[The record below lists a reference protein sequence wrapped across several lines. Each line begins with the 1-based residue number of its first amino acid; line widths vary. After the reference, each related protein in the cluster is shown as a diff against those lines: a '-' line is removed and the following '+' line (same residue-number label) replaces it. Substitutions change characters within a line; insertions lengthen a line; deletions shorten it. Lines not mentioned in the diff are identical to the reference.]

1 MGFGLLILASVGLE
15 NCYFNKN
22 PSVTYF
28 KKVFKKISNI
38 SNENLPQ
45 YFRSSPNFGR
55 RLSTKIAKNSDMI
68 KDITVYFEL
77 PDIQPSNHSTLPD
90 DIKLMAWANKIGFA
104 MIRYI
109 DLEIGG
115 VLISRHYGDWLNI
128 LYETKYSGDA
138 GWDKNIGNNIAILT
152 DYTNGKTSYKLYI
165 PLSFFFNEVGFPLIS
180 ISKQDIDIHVELND
194 FTQCFKQ
201 TPTNYFEIDSYVC
214 LYQKNELIVQNVD
227 GTKSGGYFVYFDV
240 YTKRVYYNKLY
251 NDFLIPTTTNIN
263 SKYNIVGQTSGFYI
277 QPKVGTIIIQDE
289 NYFKSVYPALK
300 EAYILVNYIY
310 LDSEERWFFLNNEL
324 EYIVPL
330 ISNVL
335 EKDITGINSNYNL
348 KLVNPHKAIFW
359 RAQLNSNLNIN
370 DVFNYSS
377 LPITTNE
384 EPLIQTSRILIN
396 SIARNEIYNNEYYE
410 KVQPYINKS
419 YSTKNIS
426 MFSFGFDPFN
436 YEPRGTMNF
445 SMVDD
450 AIIQLNLNKLVNYNN
465 SINVRAFGIYYNVLV
480 IKNGNCSMKFYL

>member
-28 KKVFKKISNI
+28 KKVFKKITNI

-77 PDIQPSNHSTLPD
+77 PDIQPSNHSSLPD
-90 DIKLMAWANKIGFA
+90 GVKLMAWANKIGFA

-115 VLISRHYGDWLNI
+115 VLVSRHYGDWLNI
-128 LYETKYSGDA
+128 QYETKWNDDEGRA
-138 GWDKNIGNNIAILT
+138 KNIGNNVSILT
-152 DYTNGKTSYKLYI
+152 DYSNGKTSYKLYI
-165 PLSFFFNEVGFPLIS
+165 PLSFFFNEIGFPLIS

-194 FTQCFKQ
+194 FTQCYKQ
-201 TPTNYFEIDSYVC
+201 SPTNYFQIDSYVC
-214 LYQKNELIVQNVD
+214 LYQKDELIVQNVY
-227 GTKSGGYFVYFDV
+227 GTKSVGTFVYFDIN
-240 YTKRVYYNKLY
+240 TRKVYYNKLY
-251 NDFLIPTTTNIN
+251 NDFLIPTTT
-263 SKYNIVGQTSGFYI
+263 STKYNIVGQTSGFYI

-289 NYFKSVYPALK
+289 NYFQSVYPALK
-300 EAYILVNYIY
+300 DAYILVNYIY

-324 EYIVPL
+324 EYVVPL

-377 LPITTNE
+377 LPLTTNE
-384 EPLIQTSRILIN
+384 EPLIQSSRILIN

-410 KVQPYINKS
+410 IVQHYLNKA

-436 YEPRGTMNF
+436 YEPKGTMNF

-450 AIIQLNLNKLVNYNN
+450 GIIQLNLNKLVNYNN
-465 SINVRAFGIYYNVLV
+465 SINVRAYGIYYNIFI
-480 IKNGNCSMKFYL
+480 IKNGNSSMKFYL